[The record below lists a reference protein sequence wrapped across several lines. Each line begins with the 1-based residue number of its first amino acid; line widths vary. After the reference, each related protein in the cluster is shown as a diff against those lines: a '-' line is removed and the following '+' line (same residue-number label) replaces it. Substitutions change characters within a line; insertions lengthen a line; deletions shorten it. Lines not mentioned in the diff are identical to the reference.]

1 MNIKLERKNAIQALY
16 KQGISIDDLQ
26 MVSGLSRKTIESIVA
41 PKNSLSSLLEE
52 INSAFQVLSVKV
64 MD

>member
-16 KQGISIDDLQ
+16 KQGISIEDLQ
-26 MVSGLSRKTIESIVA
+26 MVSGLSRKTIEGIVT

>member
-1 MNIKLERKNAIQALY
+1 MNIKLERRNAIQALY

-26 MVSGLSRKTIESIVA
+26 MVSGLSRKTIEGIVT
-41 PKNSLSSLLEE
+41 PKNSLNSLLEE